1 MYQSQTG
8 ILNFHAHN
16 LFLELSISF
25 GLIVSCLF
33 FLVIIIIFIRSFN
46 AIFVNKKNSFAD
58 KGWWLSG
65 FIFFVSHLN
74 DVLIF
79 DIRINLAFWIILIGL
94 RNTFRSKNNLIS
106 DKLT

>member
-1 MYQSQTG
+1 MYESKTG
-8 ILNFHAHN
+8 ILNFHSHN
-16 LFLELSISF
+16 LFLELSVSF

-46 AIFVNKKNSFAD
+46 AIFNKKKYSFVD

-65 FIFFVSHLN
+65 FIFFVSHLS

-79 DIRINLAFWIILIGL
+79 DIRINLASWIILIGL
-94 RNTFRSKNNLIS
+94 RNTFRAKDNLIS
-106 DKLT
+106 DNLS